1 MAEERTRAGW
11 MGQQGQQV
19 GGAGTV
25 PGSVQMARLRGRGGN
40 GSGRRQG
47 AGGGALHR
55 EWGPNR
61 LA

>member
-1 MAEERTRAGW
+1 MGW

-25 PGSVQMARLRGRGGN
+25 PGSVQMAWLRGEEGMAVAD
-40 GSGRRQG
+40 GRLLE
-47 AGGGALHR
+47 GALHR

-61 LA
+61 LAQKRCP